1 MKFPVKE
8 QEKEDTLANL
18 VTNQSHLV
26 RQTMFMYCYSVTNKL
41 CPSAQTVMFINEED
55 MVDVCEKGRD

>member
-8 QEKEDTLANL
+8 REKEDTLANL

-41 CPSAQTVMFINEED
+41 CPSAQTVAFISKES